1 MQNVFKCIVSGI
13 ALLLLAGCAAGLVG
27 AARNGDVAALQKLLD
42 AGADINESGLSG
54 NCNGPALAHAAYYCH
69 PEAVRYLVKRGAD
82 IEAVG
87 AMMGGNRPLHLAA
100 GSDCVEAVKILLDG
114 GADLHA
120 RAMRGSALSI
130 AALEGNIK
138 TVKYLIARGGDVDDA
153 VTTLQKRGD
162 KRALALL
169 EKYSQPALASGSR
182 GKDRA
187 TEPVRSDIDAVP
199 AFKAA
204 PRPDDFAVVIG
215 VEHYQGLPPSDFSK
229 NDAVVFSRYLKAMG
243 YPERNIELVMDE
255 KATKSAI
262 EKALEAWLVNR
273 AKKDSKVF
281 VYFSGHGAP
290 EPATGEAY
298 LVPYDGDPNYLTQ
311 TGYPIKKLYEQLARL
326 PAAEIIVVLDSCFSG
341 VGGRSVLAKG
351 ARPLVMTAPAE
362 PLPANIVVLTASE
375 AAQISTSS
383 PEKGHGVF
391 TYYFL
396 KAVQDGRKDIAEIYN
411 TIKPQVQDE
420 ARRLNVR
427 QSPTISPAPE
437 TLRGRFAF

>member
-1 MQNVFKCIVSGI
+1 MQNVLKCIVSGI

-100 GSDCVEAVKILLDG
+100 GSDCVEAVQILLDG

-120 RAMRGSALSI
+120 RAMRGSALSV
-130 AALEGNIK
+130 AAIEGNIK
-138 TVKYLIARGGDVDDA
+138 TVKYLITRGADVDDA
-153 VTTLQKRGD
+153 VTTLQKRGE
-162 KRALALL
+162 KKALALL
-169 EKYSQPALASGSR
+169 EKYAQPALAAGSR
-182 GKDRA
+182 GKA
-187 TEPVRSDIDAVP
+187 PAAKPIRSDIDAVP
-199 AFKAA
+199 AFTAA
-204 PRPDDFAVVIG
+204 PRPDDYAVVIG
-215 VEHYQGLPPSDFSK
+215 VERYQGLPPSDFSK
-229 NDAVVFSRYLKAMG
+229 NDAVVFSRYLQALG
-243 YPERNIELVMDE
+243 YPARNIELVTDD

-262 EKALEAWLVNR
+262 EKALEAWLVNH
-273 AKKDSKVF
+273 AKKGSRII

-298 LVPYDGDPNYLTQ
+298 LVPYDGDPNYLPQ
-311 TGYPIKKLYEQLARL
+311 TGYPLKRLYEQLANL
-326 PAAEIIVVLDSCFSG
+326 PSREMIVVLDSCFSG
-341 VGGRSVLAKG
+341 MGGRSVLAKG
-351 ARPLVMTAPAE
+351 ARPLVMTAPTMT
-362 PLPANIVVLTASE
+362 LPTNAVVLTASE
-375 AAQISTSS
+375 AGQISTSS
-383 PEKGHGVF
+383 PDKGHGVF

-396 KAVQDGRKDIAEIYN
+396 KALKDGRKNIAEIYE

-427 QSPTISPAPE
+427 QNPTISPAAE
-437 TLRGRFAF
+437 ALQGRFAF